1 MDDYYDFDP
10 QHNIDYGK
18 SSHGNEVLIINSRE
32 LFLLKK
38 TGKRTINNNYK
49 DTPRCNAT
57 ASSSRN
63 DVVVERSDYNIVR
76 KKPHTEN
83 CTIGRSEA
91 CVLKHINL
99 LLEQCK
105 IPGINQQIQYEG
117 VLSYMIQHYP
127 VESVEFPSYNSLRST
142 MSRCA
147 LNNRPNDHWE
157 SWRHM
162 MC

>member
-18 SSHGNEVLIINSRE
+18 TSHGNEVLIINSRE

-38 TGKRTINNNYK
+38 TGKRTINNNFTLSWYCK
-49 DTPRCNAT
+49 DTTRCNAT
-57 ASSSRN
+57 VSSSRN
-63 DVVVERSDYNIVR
+63 DVAVERSDYNIVR
-76 KKPHTEN
+76 NKPHTEN

-117 VLSYMIQHYP
+117 IFANNQLS
-127 VESVEFPSYNSLRST
+127 SSSLPYC
-142 MSRCA
+142 MSIYS
-147 LNNRPNDHWE
+147 LHTIIIIINP
-157 SWRHM
+157 
-162 MC
+162 